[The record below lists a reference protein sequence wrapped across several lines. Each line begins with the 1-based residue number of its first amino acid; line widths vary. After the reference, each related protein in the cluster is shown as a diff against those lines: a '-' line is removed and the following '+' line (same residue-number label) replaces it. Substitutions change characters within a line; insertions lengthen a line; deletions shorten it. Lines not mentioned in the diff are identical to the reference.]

1 LSRPDRRS
9 RRFRTPTAA
18 GSDTT
23 ILTPARVV
31 VDGVQPVEDADGRR
45 YLLVKRSGESS
56 LVRDPATGREEY
68 RPNDRLA
75 PVETSGLE
83 LAAEAVPDGVRRVL
97 TAVRD
102 DRSLGLLVALDAR
115 GPTGV
120 RTLLDRT
127 DLCESDLHG
136 LLAEFRAAGLV
147 AETEVAGE
155 RGYRTTE
162 TASDAIACLR
172 DDASE

>member
-1 LSRPDRRS
+1 M
-9 RRFRTPTAA
+9 
-18 GSDTT
+18 
-23 ILTPARVV
+23 
-31 VDGVQPVEDADGRR
+31 QPVEDADGRR

-56 LVRDPATGREEY
+56 LIRDPATGREEY
-68 RPNDRLA
+68 RPNDDLA
-75 PVETSGLE
+75 PVETAGLE
-83 LAAEAVPDGVRRVL
+83 LAAEAVPDGVRRML

-102 DRSLGLLVALDAR
+102 DRSLGLLVALDTR
-115 GPTGV
+115 GPTAV

-147 AETEVAGE
+147 AEAEVAGE

-162 TASDAIACLR
+162 TAGDAVAFLR
-172 DDASE
+172 DDPSE